1 MADTAPTLREF
12 LRTFGYIGLNSF
24 GGPAGQIAVM
34 HRVLVEQ
41 KRWLSE
47 TRFLHAL
54 NYCMLLP
61 GPEAMQL
68 ATYAGWLMRGTWG
81 GVIAGLLFVLP
92 GALIMLALSAFYI
105 AAYDIGLVA
114 AIFAGVKPAVLA
126 VVLEALIR
134 VSRRAL
140 KTRAHYAIAM
150 CAFVALFLFG
160 VPFPL
165 VIVGAGLVGLRW
177 GAAAAAAAEEDDI
190 HPPRPA
196 VNPLRHIVQTVAV
209 WGTLWWAPVLW
220 AYTQHEPLLVTL
232 GQFFSKAAMLTF
244 GGAYAVLSFIAQD
257 VVTKYQ
263 WLEPGQM
270 MDGLGLAE
278 TTPGPLILVNQFVGF
293 LAGAQHSH
301 PEAPMWGGVL
311 GAAMATWTTFVPCF
325 LWIFLGAPFIEQ
337 LRGNQRI
344 AAAFSGI
351 TASVVGVIANLSV
364 WFAIH
369 TLFASTT
376 RMDWG
381 PIHTEWPQWTTI
393 SPSGLVLA
401 LVAGVLLLRLHVPM
415 LAVLALSGAAGVVL
429 HYAL

>member
-1 MADTAPTLREF
+1 MPDPAPTLRAF

-34 HRVLVEQ
+34 HRVLVEE

-47 TRFLHAL
+47 SRFLHAL

-81 GVIAGLLFVLP
+81 GVVAGLLFVLP
-92 GALIMLALSAFYI
+92 GALVMLALSAGYV

-114 AIFAGVKPAVLA
+114 SVFAGVKPAVLA
-126 VVLEALIR
+126 VVLEALLR

-140 KTRAHYAIAM
+140 KTRAHFAIAVA
-150 CAFVALFLFG
+150 AFLALFLFAL
-160 VPFPL
+160 PFPV
-165 VIVGAGLVGLRW
+165 VIVCAGVAGLRW
-177 GAAAAAAAEEDDI
+177 GGAPPAAHEEDP
-190 HPPRPA
+190 HA
-196 VNPLRHIVQTVAV
+196 ASVVVNPVRHLVQTVLI
-209 WGTLWWAPVLW
+209 WGTLWWAPVLF

-232 GQFFSKAAMLTF
+232 GQFFSRAAMVTF

-257 VVTKYQ
+257 VVNNYQ
-263 WLEPGQM
+263 WLAPGQM

-278 TTPGPLILVNQFVGF
+278 TTPGPLILVNQFVGY

-301 PEAPMWGGVL
+301 AAAPWWGGIL

-325 LWIFLGAPFIEQ
+325 LWIFLGAPFIES
-337 LRGNQRI
+337 LRSNLRLS
-344 AAAFSGI
+344 AALSGI
-351 TASVVGVIANLSV
+351 TASVVGVIANLSL

-369 TLFASTT
+369 ALFTATT
-376 RMDWG
+376 RVAWG
-381 PIHTEWPQWTTI
+381 PLHTEWPQWASL
-393 SPSGLVLA
+393 SPSGLALA
-401 LVAGVLLLRLHVPM
+401 IIAAVLLLRLHVPM
-415 LAVLALSGAAGVVL
+415 LAVLALSGAAGALL
-429 HYAL
+429 HFAH